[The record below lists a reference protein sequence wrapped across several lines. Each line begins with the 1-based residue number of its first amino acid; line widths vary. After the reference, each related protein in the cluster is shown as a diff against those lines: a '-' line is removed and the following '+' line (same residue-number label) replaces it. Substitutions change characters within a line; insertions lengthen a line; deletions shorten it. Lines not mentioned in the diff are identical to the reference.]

1 MIGRRFTMIAYVERN
16 SVTGKD
22 AWNVPLAPNF
32 QPHAQVR
39 CFAWVPKA
47 GVDIVDGQKVATRQ
61 DVRMMFALGGDL
73 LPGDRVAKITNRSS
87 ADILFTGPLRI
98 EGEVEFKHNHQEVAL
113 VRVAG

>member
-22 AWNVPLAPNF
+22 AWNMPLAPNF
-32 QPHAQVR
+32 QPHAPVP

-61 DVRMMFALGGDL
+61 DVRMMFALGVELRAGDQI
-73 LPGDRVAKITNRSS
+73 AKITNRKG
-87 ADILFTGPLRI
+87 AVLHRGRLRI